1 MAPASRTGSSRTFPR
16 LGHHHADDR
25 CASCSRALRHEP
37 GIVAYL
43 RLPAAR
49 GRRGRWSL
57 AGGCSTPPGSSGC
70 SVPVAPGPALLARS
84 ASANYTGHALAA
96 RSEPLSRH
104 TAPRVADGP
113 RHRPR
118 RSWRPW
124 LGSAANR
131 PNPKHGQV
139 RFDAQPT
146 GAQTAAMTHRR
157 VFRVH
162 QHRRTTRSAPPKL
175 NDVEVRA
182 DVPNGGSRASSL
194 TGALTECDKSKGT
207 WPTPKTRFASSI
219 AIAQCAGV

>member
-25 CASCSRALRHEP
+25 CAPCSRALRHEP
-37 GIVAYL
+37 GIVTYL
-43 RLPAAR
+43 RLPCCSRAAWPLVP
-49 GRRGRWSL
+49 RRRMFNPTGQQWL
-57 AGGCSTPPGSSGC
+57 LGTGST
-70 SVPVAPGPALLARS
+70 GPALLARS

-182 DVPNGGSRASSL
+182 DVPIR
-194 TGALTECDKSKGT
+194 
-207 WPTPKTRFASSI
+207 RFTCVKPDGRSHR
-219 AIAQCAGV
+219 V